1 MTAALQVIAL
11 LLVAA
16 GGTAVALT
24 RDPLR
29 QVFALSLYGFLLAIL
44 FLLLMSP
51 DVAFSELAVGT
62 VVTPLLILLAL
73 AKVRSK
79 DA

>member
-1 MTAALQVIAL
+1 MTEALQAIAL
-11 LLVAA
+11 ALVAA

-29 QVFALSLYGFLLAIL
+29 QVFALSLYGFLLTIL

-73 AKVRSK
+73 AKARSK